1 MPTACADLTIEAAT
15 TKKIS
20 FKCTGLV
27 YDDTIDI
34 PTIVDEFKELVAIEY
49 QEAKKEGILIY
60 NQVRPLV
67 TDIPGVNDFD
77 EFLMNG
83 AEENIV
89 LSLEEYAATD
99 TVDFS

>member
-1 MPTACADLTIEAAT
+1 M
-15 TKKIS
+15 
-20 FKCTGLV
+20 V
-27 YDDTIDI
+27 YESTIDI
-34 PTIVDEFKELVAIEY
+34 PAIVDKFKELVATEY
-49 QEAKKEGILIY
+49 QEAKKEGTLIY
-60 NQVRPLV
+60 NQVRPLI
-67 TDIPGVNDFD
+67 TDIPGVTDFD